1 MYLSEATR
9 LRIEKLMKKKNLT
22 GNKLALNSGMDRSNI
37 NKFLKGKNKS
47 ITLES
52 IALICQSLNMPIK
65 DFFDDKVFDDVDV
78 DD

>member
-1 MYLSEATR
+1 M
-9 LRIEKLMKKKNLT
+9 T

-65 DFFDDKVFDDVDV
+65 DFLDDKVFDDVDV